1 MKYKTNLIRSG
12 MNLLGLSGRRFS
24 VRLCLVAVAVLA
36 LQANSVFAH
45 PGHDHHAPQSGI
57 MHWLLAPAHAIP
69 ILTCLGFGVGFAIW
83 KLRSANRRSI
93 TVDIDPSK
101 R

>member
-1 MKYKTNLIRSG
+1 MKYTANLPRSG
-12 MNLLGLSGRRFS
+12 MNMFGLSVHRFS
-24 VRLCLVAVAVLA
+24 ARLSLVVAAIVA

-57 MHWLLAPAHAIP
+57 MHWLLAPTHAIP
-69 ILTCLGFGVGFAIW
+69 MLACLGFVIGFTIW
-83 KLRSANRRSI
+83 KIRLTNRRSN
-93 TVDIDPSK
+93 TVGIDPSK